1 MQTSNKVK
9 VSDWMTEDQRKE
21 FKTLVGRYTGGFK
34 RFTMSDGTKAGKISY
49 TFEGGMLSEIE
60 VENPDVDPAKLV
72 SEIVELYRKDKAERS
87 ERAKRAAQTRK
98 VNAAH
103 DKIQGTIQE
112 LWKAFKA
119 AEDQPR
125 FDESMRFCFEYVSE
139 LESLLK
145 KYSDITKTGRGQ
157 A

>member
-21 FKTLVGRYTGGFK
+21 FKTLAGRYIGFK

-60 VENPDVDPAKLV
+60 IENPDVDPVKLV

-87 ERAKRAAQTRK
+87 ERAKRAANTRK
-98 VNAAH
+98 ANETH
-103 DKIQGTIQE
+103 DRILQTVDR
-112 LWKAFKA
+112 LRRSASNV
-119 AEDQPR
+119 AEEDR
-125 FDESMRFCFEYVSE
+125 RDNSMKFCFRYVSE